1 MSKPIELTNI
11 YTNAPSPHPNLI
23 LGCFQLLF
31 WLVFRPSAWKNHIQ
45 RLDPSL
51 DRDFSLLQLF
61 TRQRWR
67 RKGVGRFLIQGFIL
81 LPILAS
87 FIIGGISFS
96 LGTPLPI
103 VAGGVAIGVAGG
115 VAIGV
120 AYGVVLDVAGGVAG
134 GVAIGVAIGV
144 GIGVAGGVAGGVARG
159 VGIGFV
165 YSLGIGFIYGLA
177 GGMVY
182 DGAYGMAIDVAVVL
196 AGVLAFGV
204 ARGMAGVLVFGV
216 AGCIG
221 VWINWWRPPIM
232 AALYVPWHTLLYRI
246 DKNRIGSS
254 LSLLSKHLAF
264 WDELQYLPILG
275 LDKHLLLVLDRNPL
289 EGQAALDYLSTSRQR
304 WAAQAAQIEL
314 DARQL
319 EKCADTPAISKIYR
333 HVTIGELSA
342 PADSLFRSFNHISND
357 VKAALQQASVYNQ
370 RLAFTDIADRLN
382 NLIRELTRSSDKYA
396 VRFRPI
402 AKSWQTIIALYIE
415 DLIQETELRQE
426 IDSPYIIGV
435 PVTNRQQLFV
445 GRTDIS
451 ERLEQLIRDQ
461 RRPPLLLY
469 GQRRTGKTSLLNNLG
484 RLLPQ
489 SIIPL
494 FVDLQGPATRAS
506 DSSGFLYNLAKGMID
521 SAQLQ
526 RRLTL
531 PHLSREN
538 LTADPFTRFDEWL
551 DAVEAALEDNTA
563 LLALDEFEVL
573 DRVLTAGRFNED
585 DVLGML
591 RHLIQHRPKFK
602 VLLAGS
608 HTLSE
613 FQRWSSYLINAQV
626 LHLGYLKENET
637 RQLIET
643 PIENFAL
650 RYQPAASQRVIDV
663 TCCHPFLVQLLC
675 AEIVAYKNDQDP
687 SIRRLATLDDVEAA
701 IPAALQSGSMFF
713 SDIERNQL
721 DPPAVAVLRY
731 CAHQGEATTTSKS
744 ALIQQFPER
753 LDLAIDL
760 LLRRELIEDLSPTGY
775 RIPIELIR
783 RWFVA

>member
-1 MSKPIELTNI
+1 MTKPIELANI
-11 YTNAPSPHPNLI
+11 YTNALIPHPNLI

-45 RLDPSL
+45 R
-51 DRDFSLLQLF
+51 FSLHQFF
-61 TRQRWR
+61 THQRWQ
-67 RKGVGRFLIQGFIL
+67 RKGVRRFLIQGVIL
-81 LPILAS
+81 FPTLAS
-87 FIIGGISFS
+87 FISGGISLS
-96 LGTPLPI
+96 LGTPWPI
-103 VAGGVAIGVAGG
+103 MALTKVAAFSVMLGAAFGVMVGVAIGVAFSVAFVARGVAGNVTGNVAFSVMIG

-120 AYGVVLDVAGGVAG
+120 AFSVAFDVAGDVTLGVMT
-134 GVAIGVAIGV
+134 GVAIGAAFSVATG
-144 GIGVAGGVAGGVARG
+144 
-159 VGIGFV
+159 
-165 YSLGIGFIYGLA
+165 
-177 GGMVY
+177 
-182 DGAYGMAIDVAVVL
+182 VAVV
-196 AGVLAFGV
+196 
-204 ARGMAGVLVFGV
+204 
-216 AGCIG
+216 IG
-221 VWINWWRPPIM
+221 LWINWWRPPVM
-232 AALYVPWHTLLYRI
+232 AALCIPWHTLLYRI
-246 DKNRIGSS
+246 DENRIGST

-264 WDELQYLPILG
+264 WDEWQYLPIWG
-275 LDKHLLLVLDRNPL
+275 LDKHLLLVLERNPL
-289 EGQAALDYLSTSRQR
+289 EGQAALDYLSASRQR

-319 EKCADTPAISKIYR
+319 EQCADVPAISEIHR
-333 HVTIGELSA
+333 HITIGELSA
-342 PADSLFRSFNHISND
+342 PADSLFRSFNHISTD
-357 VKAALQQASVYNQ
+357 VAAALQQTTAYNQ
-370 RLAFTDIADRLN
+370 RLALTDIADRLN

-402 AKSWQTIIALYIE
+402 AQRWQTIIALHIE
-415 DLIQETELRQE
+415 ELLKETELRQE

-506 DSSGFLYNLAKGMID
+506 DHSGFLYNLAKGMID

-531 PHLSREN
+531 PPLSREN

-551 DAVEAALEDNTA
+551 DAVEAALKDNTA

-585 DVLGML
+585 DLLGML

-626 LHLGYLKENET
+626 LHLGYLKEDEA

-663 TCCHPFLVQLLC
+663 TRCHPFLVQLLC

-687 SIRRLATLDDVEAA
+687 SIRRLATIDDVEAA

-713 SDIERNQL
+713 SDIESNQL

-731 CAHQGEATTTSKS
+731 CAHQGEAATISKS
-744 ALIQQFPER
+744 ALIQQFPEG

-760 LLRRELIEDLSPTGY
+760 LRRRELIEDFRTTGY